1 MNPFMGEFAMKL
13 QLRPSDT
20 NRPRD
25 DLPQVMIDSLNYDGR
40 GVARM
45 DGKTVFIDGALPGEI
60 VEFQFVKRHKNY
72 DSGGL
77 AYILKTSPD
86 RTTPPCPHFGVC
98 GGCDLQ
104 HLKPDAQ
111 IRAKQQIL
119 SEHLAHIGKVQP
131 DTWLSPLTGPAF
143 GYRRRARLGVRLV
156 PKKGGVVVGFRARRR
171 SYLADLTTCP
181 VLGNKI
187 SDLLPAL
194 RDLISSLS
202 CPNRIPQLEFASGDA
217 HAAFVFRHL
226 VPLDEQD
233 KARLKAFGHGHGI
246 QIYLQDNG
254 LDSATA
260 LWPSSPDDLA
270 YRLDEFDVEI
280 RFRPTDFVQINAPVN
295 RQMVSQAIK
304 LLDLNGDQAVLDLFC
319 GVGNFTLPVAKRA
332 RRSLGVEADP
342 GLIQRARSN
351 AILNGITNANFIAAD
366 LYRADGSAPWLDF
379 HADRLLLDPP
389 RSGAMAAIKRLNPP
403 YPSRIVY
410 VSCHPA
416 TLARDS
422 EYLVHVLGYRLAAAG
437 IVDMFPQ
444 TSHMESMALFVRA

>member
-1 MNPFMGEFAMKL
+1 MKL

-40 GVARM
+40 GVARV
-45 DGKTVFIDGALPGEI
+45 DGKAVFIDGALPGEM

-72 DSGGL
+72 DSGSL
-77 AYILKTSPD
+77 VYILKANPD

-104 HLKPDAQ
+104 HLVPQAQ
-111 IRAKQQIL
+111 IRAKQLIL
-119 SEHLAHIGKVQP
+119 SENLAHIGKVQP
-131 DTWLSPLTGPAF
+131 HTWLSPLTGPSF

-156 PKKGGVVVGFRARRR
+156 PKKGGVLVGFRERRR
-171 SYLADLTTCP
+171 SYLADLSTCP
-181 VLGNKI
+181 VLGNGI

-194 RDLISSLS
+194 RELISCLS
-202 CPNRIPQLEFASGDA
+202 CPDRIPQIEVASGDA
-217 HAAFVFRHL
+217 ISALVFRHL
-226 VPLDEQD
+226 VPLDDQD
-233 KARLKAFGHGHGI
+233 KALLKAFAHDHGI
-246 QIYLQDNG
+246 QIYLQDKG
-254 LDSATA
+254 PDSATA
-260 LWPSSPDDLA
+260 LWPSSPDDLS
-270 YRLDEFDVEI
+270 YRLDEYDVEI
-280 RFRPTDFVQINAPVN
+280 RFRPTDFVQINALVN
-295 RQMVSQAIK
+295 RQMVSQAIR
-304 LLDLNGDQAVLDLFC
+304 LLDLKGEQAVLDLFC

-332 RRSLGVEADP
+332 RRSLGVEANQ

-351 AILNGITNANFIAAD
+351 ATLNGISNAEFMEAD
-366 LYRADGSAPWLDF
+366 LYRADDSAPWLEF

-389 RSGAMAAIKRLNPP
+389 RSGAMAAIKQLNPP

-410 VSCHPA
+410 VSCQPA

-422 EYLVHVLGYRLAAAG
+422 EYLVYVLGYRLAAAG

-444 TSHMESMALFVRA
+444 TSHIESMALFVRA